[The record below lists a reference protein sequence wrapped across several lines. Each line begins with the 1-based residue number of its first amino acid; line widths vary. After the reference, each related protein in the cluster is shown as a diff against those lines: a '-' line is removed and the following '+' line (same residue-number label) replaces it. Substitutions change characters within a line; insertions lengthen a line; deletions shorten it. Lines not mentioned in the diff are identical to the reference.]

1 MSACNKDV
9 FTDKDFVR
17 QNPMLFIDMD
27 KPEFLK
33 EEGENGTMSLYS
45 VGVLLV
51 HGIQG
56 SPEQFRFLT
65 DLIPGNTYVNCHMLP
80 GHGAGVRDFRRS
92 EKEEWS
98 SAVFE
103 AAEEMRAQ
111 CDKVVFVGHSMGCLL
126 GILSENIEP
135 GLFDGM
141 LLLCCPFSV
150 RPTFR
155 YLINNIRSVQ
165 KAPKNPYVRAVKEAN
180 SVSTA
185 CPLAYLT
192 CIHPYAELLRLIRK
206 VKNIDLSAVPT
217 HFIFSDRD
225 EIVSPRSAAIA
236 RSNHAYS
243 IRTMSD
249 CGHQYFPQ
257 TAKDE
262 IVRIFF
268 DILNA
273 VKNE

>member
-1 MSACNKDV
+1 MSK
-9 FTDKDFVR
+9 
-17 QNPMLFIDMD
+17 
-27 KPEFLK
+27 
-33 EEGENGTMSLYS
+33 YS

-56 SPEQFRFLT
+56 RPEQFRFLT
-65 DLIPGNTYVNCHMLP
+65 DSIPKDTYVNCLLLP

-92 EKEEWS
+92 GKEEWS
-98 SAVFE
+98 SAVSE

-111 CDKVVFVGHSMGCLL
+111 CDRVIFVGHSMGCLL
-126 GILSENIEP
+126 GILSANTEP

-150 RPTFR
+150 RMTLR
-155 YLINNIRSVQ
+155 YPINNLRSVR
-165 KAPKNPYVRAVKEAN
+165 KAPKDPYVRAVKEAN
-180 SVSTA
+180 SVSAA

-206 VKNIDLSAVPT
+206 VKNMDLSAVPT

-225 EIVSPRSAAIA
+225 EIVGPRSAAIA
-236 RSNHAYS
+236 ESNNARSV
-243 IRTMSD
+243 RTLSD

-262 IVRIFF
+262 IVRAFF
-268 DILNA
+268 DIMNA
-273 VKNE
+273 EKNE